1 MTWTEG
7 EPVVV
12 VPIEAWRKREHG
24 TVEHV
29 YLDGSCRA
37 LGRRWRPCGREHAG
51 AGGVRLWHAAE
62 VLRRDEVLSLL
73 KATLAEGRERRELLD
88 RLAAAHPPLDVLR
101 EFVARVEDGA

>member
-1 MTWTEG
+1 MTWAIG

-29 YLDGSCRA
+29 HRDGSCRA

-51 AGGVRLWHAAE
+51 EGGVRLWSAAERQQRDEVVSMLLARGAEIRERESLMGRLAKAHPPIE
-62 VLRRDEVLSLL
+62 VLR
-73 KATLAEGRERRELLD
+73 A
-88 RLAAAHPPLDVLR
+88 
-101 EFVARVEDGA
+101 FVAQVEAGP

>member
-1 MTWTEG
+1 MNWKIG

-12 VPIEAWRKREHG
+12 VPIDDRKRVTPT

-51 AGGVRLWHAAE
+51 EGGVRLWSAAERQQRDEVVSMLLARGAEIRERESLMGRLAKAHPPIE
-62 VLRRDEVLSLL
+62 VLR
-73 KATLAEGRERRELLD
+73 A
-88 RLAAAHPPLDVLR
+88 
-101 EFVARVEDGA
+101 FVAQVEA